1 MVHLSQSITRVISV
15 HPEGNMM
22 FEACFMKTHYYSAT
36 NCVTTEYHRGPQPQA
51 STWTNSHQFSPS
63 VKAFPLPSSDIRWK
77 QGIKTPQSRK
87 NTDEIR
93 FKRPSWKRA
102 NTHSLKHQRDLSTP
116 ANNLTFSYFSCSVA
130 TAGSSACL
138 IRQFVVLY
146 WWGLASSAGIEPV
159 TPAVKLRSPTDKCHS
174 SNKVVQLSKLN

>member
-1 MVHLSQSITRVISV
+1 
-15 HPEGNMM
+15 
-22 FEACFMKTHYYSAT
+22 MKTHYYSAT

-102 NTHSLKHQRDLSTP
+102 NTHSHQRDLSTP
-116 ANNLTFSYFSCSVA
+116 ANNLTFSCFSCSVT

-138 IRQFVVLY
+138 IRQFYCSLLVGIGVFSRNWTCDTSSEPLR
-146 WWGLASSAGIEPV
+146 WGALQINV
-159 TPAVKLRSPTDKCHS
+159 THQTNWFNWANETSKNIITYFLHADTSTVK
-174 SNKVVQLSKLN
+174 

>member
-1 MVHLSQSITRVISV
+1 
-15 HPEGNMM
+15 M

-36 NCVTTEYHRGPQPQA
+36 NCVTTEYHRGSQPQA

-87 NTDEIR
+87 TQTRSGLNDHPEKEQTLTVISEICQLLPIISH
-93 FKRPSWKRA
+93 FPVSAAPSPQQEALHVW
-102 NTHSLKHQRDLSTP
+102 L
-116 ANNLTFSYFSCSVA
+116 
-130 TAGSSACL
+130 GSF
-138 IRQFVVLY
+138 IVLC
-146 WWGLASSAGIEPV
+146 WWGLVCSAGIEPV

-174 SNKVVQLSKLN
+174 SNKLVQLSKWN